1 MVLPMVLPMELP
13 MVLPMELPTVL
24 PMEPHTVLL
33 MARPTDIQ
41 LLMEPHTVL
50 PMVLPMEPHT
60 ALLMELLMARPTD
73 IQLLMGI
80 PLPTVT
86 LIRIRL
92 LRLRQHFPQRRVHRK
107 EMQDRLPCHG
117 LLPEGTQTQMI
128 GSACILSG
136 LVDMWTG
143 STTPWH

>member
-1 MVLPMVLPMELP
+1 MILPMALPMEPHTVLPTVLPMELPTVLPMEPHTVLPMVLPMELP

-24 PMEPHTVLL
+24 PMERH
-33 MARPTDIQ
+33 
-41 LLMEPHTVL
+41 
-50 PMVLPMEPHT
+50 
-60 ALLMELLMARPTD
+60 TD

-136 LVDMWTG
+136 LVDMCTG